1 MSMDVVGALLEQA
14 GFAFMA
20 GVFLWLFL
28 TERKDH
34 NETRVQKS
42 ALEAAAK
49 LEAKEVTK
57 EVVQV
62 LNGNA
67 TAMGLLSEKIEFSK
81 GRR

>member
-1 MSMDVVGALLEQA
+1 
-14 GFAFMA
+14 MA

-28 TERKDH
+28 QERKDH
-34 NETRVQKS
+34 NVTRSEKS
-42 ALEAAAK
+42 ALEAAGK
-49 LEAKEVTK
+49 QESKEVTK

-67 TAMGLLSEKIEFSK
+67 TAMSLLSEKIEFAK